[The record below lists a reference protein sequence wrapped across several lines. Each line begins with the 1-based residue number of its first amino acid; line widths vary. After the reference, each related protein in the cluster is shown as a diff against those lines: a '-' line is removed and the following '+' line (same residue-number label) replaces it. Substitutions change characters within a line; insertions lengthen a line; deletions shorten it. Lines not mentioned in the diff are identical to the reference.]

1 VSRQDNEIIGHS
13 SHGTWFELQVAA
25 ATSLVWCLGR
35 SLRVTWHGNDRL
47 EHAREGA
54 QGRGIIYAFWHQRLF
69 PFCFT
74 HRRQNINVLVSTHRD
89 GELIA
94 RVIANLG
101 FDTVRGS
108 STRGGREAVREMTVE
123 RRKPFDLAVTPDG
136 PRGPARVLK
145 PGLLVLARRT
155 NRPIVP
161 IANAVWPRVEL
172 SSWDRFHIP
181 LPFARCSIV
190 HGEPWW
196 PERGVDADAVRID
209 LERRLSDATLEAE
222 TLVRGHASGSHGK

>member
-1 VSRQDNEIIGHS
+1 MSRQGEVIGEHPS
-13 SHGTWFELQVAA
+13 YGRWFELQVGA
-25 ATSLVWCLGR
+25 ATALVWCLGR
-35 SLRVTWHGNDRL
+35 TLRVSWHGIHQL
-47 EHAREGA
+47 EMARRQASG
-54 QGRGIIYAFWHQRLF
+54 GGIIYAFWHQRLL

-94 RVIANLG
+94 RVIGNLG
-101 FDTVRGS
+101 FDSVRGS
-108 STRGGREAVREMTVE
+108 STRGGRQAIREMANE
-123 RRKPFDLAVTPDG
+123 KRRQFDLAVTPDG

-155 NRPIVP
+155 GRPIVP
-161 IANAVWPRVEL
+161 IANAIWPRIEI

-181 LPFARCSIV
+181 VPFARCSIV

-196 PERGVDADAVRID
+196 PERGIDVETARMD
-209 LERRLSDATLEAE
+209 LEVYLNELTREADR
-222 TLVRGHASGSHGK
+222 LVRTIASR